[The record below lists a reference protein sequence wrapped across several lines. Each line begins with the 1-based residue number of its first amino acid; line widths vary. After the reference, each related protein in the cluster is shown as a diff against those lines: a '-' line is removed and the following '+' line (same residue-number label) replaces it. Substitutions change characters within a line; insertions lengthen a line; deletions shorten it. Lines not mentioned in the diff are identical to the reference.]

1 MVVFSNP
8 IYEWFRQHVS
18 LSWCSSNRWVSVIE
32 MARTEANDSSRYF
45 TRGHGCSCSDK
56 WIDNY
61 SQNAACAS
69 SWNDQLSRLISAG
82 ISGLM
87 FTVCDVLRV
96 STIT

>member
-1 MVVFSNP
+1 
-8 IYEWFRQHVS
+8 
-18 LSWCSSNRWVSVIE
+18 
-32 MARTEANDSSRYF
+32 MARVEANDGSRYF
-45 TRGHGCSCSDK
+45 TRGHGCSCSDE

-61 SQNAACAS
+61 SHKTACPS

-87 FTVCDVLRV
+87 FMVCDVLRV